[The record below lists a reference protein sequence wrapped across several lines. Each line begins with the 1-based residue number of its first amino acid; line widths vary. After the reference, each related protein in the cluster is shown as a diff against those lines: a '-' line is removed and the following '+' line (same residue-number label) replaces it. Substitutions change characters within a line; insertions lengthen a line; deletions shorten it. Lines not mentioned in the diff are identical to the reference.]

1 MEGHQYAIRNLG
13 SCATGLT
20 SHARQ
25 CNAGID
31 FTNPKILATFQN
43 RNKASLQYDLF
54 IREGLEIRRQGKGLN
69 DNFGK
74 HVITDAWNPLLSKL
88 K

>member
-1 MEGHQYAIRNLG
+1 MG
-13 SCATGLT
+13 SCVTGLT

-25 CNAGID
+25 CNAGINFD
-31 FTNPKILATFQN
+31 NPKILATMQN
-43 RNKASLQYDLF
+43 KNKASLQKDLF

-69 DNFGK
+69 ENIGK
-74 HVITDAWNPLLSKL
+74 HVTTDTWNPLLVKL